1 MSKYLAAIM
10 FIIVII
16 LSVVV
21 VYQGINI
28 HKLNIKSDNI
38 YNQFINNKETIMDSV
53 RINNK
58 ALSLIQ
64 YKISKLKVQ
73 LSQQKPIYYQ
83 MNQQEIQQ
91 FMSYILG
98 KYNDEY

>member
-38 YNQFINNKETIMDSV
+38 YN
-53 RINNK
+53 
-58 ALSLIQ
+58 
-64 YKISKLKVQ
+64 
-73 LSQQKPIYYQ
+73 
-83 MNQQEIQQ
+83 
-91 FMSYILG
+91 
-98 KYNDEY
+98 